1 MEQQTIECPTC
12 RSEVPLTV
20 FEQCEN
26 CADGEIAT
34 WIERLRPKRGE

>member
-12 RSEVPLTV
+12 RSEVGLTV
-20 FEQCEN
+20 CGECEN

-34 WIERLRPKRGE
+34 WIERLEPDGGE